1 MGDAQKSFAHCLEGF
16 TFETVGGTQ
25 TDDEYT
31 ICNSLKSFAELILQV
46 EEERNRMVRFLLFW
60 TGSFGSLKHYL
71 LQLENASSSVLK
83 PLEEFRKK
91 YIGGVKNEKKKFEKQ
106 TAKFCQNQERYLNKT
121 TKNPNSLQEVREIQF
136 APALTTSCNNESKVS
151 PLKESC
157 LKTRGVR
164 LYQIR

>member
-25 TDDEYT
+25 TDDEST

-46 EEERNRMVRFLLFW
+46 EEERNRMVRFWLFELVFFFRYY
-60 TGSFGSLKHYL
+60 SVC

-121 TKNPNSLQEVREIQF
+121 TKNPNSLQEVREIKF
-136 APALTTSCNNESKVS
+136 APAPTIMSQ
-151 PLKESC
+151 
-157 LKTRGVR
+157 RFR
-164 LYQIR
+164 R